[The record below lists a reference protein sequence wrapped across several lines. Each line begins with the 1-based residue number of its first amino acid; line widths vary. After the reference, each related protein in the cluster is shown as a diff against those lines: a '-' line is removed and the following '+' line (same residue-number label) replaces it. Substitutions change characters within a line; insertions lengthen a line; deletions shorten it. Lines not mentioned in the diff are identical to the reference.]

1 MATMYYDKD
10 ADLSL
15 IQGKKVAV
23 IGYGS
28 QGHAHALNLKDS
40 GVSVK
45 VGLPAASRSRAKA
58 QAAGL
63 EVGDVADG
71 VEVGRRDHGARAR
84 HDRREALHGRHRA
97 EPGARQH
104 ADVRARLQHPLRHR
118 SPSRPDVDVTMVA
131 PKVARPPRARAVRR
145 RRRHAGADRRAPG
158 RDRQGQG
165 ADAVVRQGHRR
176 HPRGR
181 HRDDVRRGDRDRSVR
196 RAGGA
201 VRRRERAGQGRLRDA
216 RRGGLSAGG
225 RLLRVPARA
234 EADRRPDLSGRPE
247 LHALLGE
254 RHGRARRLHR
264 RPAPRHRRDQEG
276 DEEDARRDPQ
286 RQVRRRAGSRR
297 TRPAASGSRAS
308 GARSARIRSRR
319 SAPSCAR

>member
-1 MATMYYDKD
+1 MATMYYDQD

-71 VEVGRRDHGARAR
+71 RRSGPTSIMVLVPDTTAAKVY
-84 HDRREALHGRHRA
+84 REAIEPNLAPGKMLMFAHGFNIRFGTVTPRA
-97 EPGARQH
+97 
-104 ADVRARLQHPLRHR
+104 
-118 SPSRPDVDVTMVA
+118 DVDVTMIA
-131 PKVARPPRARAVRR
+131 PKSPGHRVRELYVEG
-145 RRRHAGADRRAPG
+145 AGTPALDRRPPG
-158 RDRQGQG
+158 RDRPGQG
-165 ADAVVRQGHRR
+165 AGAVVRQGHRR
-176 HPRGR
+176 HARRR
-181 HRDDVRRGDRDRSVR
+181 HRDDVRRGDRNRSVR

-201 VRRRERAGQGRLRDA
+201 VRRRQRAGQGRLRHA
-216 RRGGLSAGG
+216 RRRRLSAGG
-225 RLLRVPARA
+225 RVLRVPPRA
-234 EADRRPDLSGRPE
+234 EADRRSDLSGRPE

-254 RHGRARRLHR
+254 RHRRARRLHR
-264 RPAPRHRRDQEG
+264 RPAHRDRRDPEG
-276 DEEDARRDPQ
+276 DEEDARGDPQ
-286 RQVRRRAGSRR
+286 RPVRAQLDRGERVGPPVVRGHAPRRSGRAG
-297 TRPAASGSRAS
+297 
-308 GARSARIRSRR
+308 SRR